1 MARLTL
7 PFSGSVAAG
16 GELTLVSKALIFP
29 YTISLLTASF
39 ALGTDRTLQVRF
51 IMSKD
56 PSAPAAGIPTG
67 LDLLSIYGQVPYL
80 VGDDERKDFPH
91 EIEVPESGSF
101 LKVYGRNIDTFPHT
115 LDAHIVIDSGSEGV
129 D

>member
-7 PFSGSVAAG
+7 PFFGSVAAG

-56 PSAPAAGIPTG
+56 PTAPAAGLPTG

-80 VGDDERKDFPH
+80 VGDDERKEFPH
-91 EIEVPESGSF
+91 EIQIPESGTF
-101 LKVYGRNIDTFPHT
+101 LKVYGYNSDAFPHT
-115 LDAHIVIDSGSEGV
+115 LDAQIVIDTMSQEP